1 MQVLELQEEG
11 RRREMQAARERANIH
26 MSHIATCN
34 GAVVRELHTTVAL
47 APPIIVPVKRNSE
60 KILGR
65 QPNHS
70 AF

>member
-1 MQVLELQEEG
+1 VLELEQEG

-26 MSHIATCN
+26 MRHIATCN

-47 APPIIVPVKRNSE
+47 APPIIMPMKKNSE
-60 KILGR
+60 KNKKGR

>member
-1 MQVLELQEEG
+1 
-11 RRREMQAARERANIH
+11 MQAARERANIH
-26 MSHIATCN
+26 MIHIATCN

-47 APPIIVPVKRNSE
+47 AAPPIVVQPVKKNSE
-60 KILGR
+60 KKKNGR

>member
-1 MQVLELQEEG
+1 
-11 RRREMQAARERANIH
+11 MQAARERANIH
-26 MSHIATCN
+26 MIHIATCN

-47 APPIIVPVKRNSE
+47 APVKKNSE
-60 KILGR
+60 KNKKGR